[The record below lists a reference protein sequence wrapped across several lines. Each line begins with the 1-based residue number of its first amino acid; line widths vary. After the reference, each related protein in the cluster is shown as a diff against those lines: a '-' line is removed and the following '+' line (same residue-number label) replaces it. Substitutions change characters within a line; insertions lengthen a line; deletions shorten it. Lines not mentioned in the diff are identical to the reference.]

1 MKEQLIHKA
10 IEARQ
15 LAYAPYS
22 NFQVGAALLAASG
35 EIYTGCNI
43 ENAAYPAT
51 CCAERVAIFNA
62 LASGEKAL
70 LELAVVADSPEPV
83 TPCGTCRQV
92 MGEFFEK
99 KALIHMSNMNHHTMS
114 LKLEELLP
122 YTFNAKQ
129 LDKK

>member
-22 NFQVGAALLAASG
+22 KFQVGAALLAASG

-99 KALIHMSNMNHHTMS
+99 EAVIHMSNMNHHTMS

-122 YTFNAKQ
+122 YTFNAQQ
-129 LDKK
+129 LNKK